1 MPDLNYYPETHFEGK
16 FSIVNPVDPIS
27 QPVCYFGPFHYK
39 LEPMEKLKTRLWSW
53 QTRENAKLDTPFG
66 FVYKQTNTGGRTRV
80 LPIRAKGSMS
90 YIKSCLAI
98 AIAQLTDTTPA
109 GMSRSNLE
117 DLFTFTEVLWNCL
130 TDSIARGIKKT
141 FVIKHKVGD
150 ETRYLPI
157 TVEMHIAEEDFVRF
171 SLSYTKQ
178 GDKLPKMIF
187 FTLGTKKG
195 KFAWNGILEWW
206 AGRQNNEDS

>member
-1 MPDLNYYPETHFEGK
+1 MTELYYYPETHFAGK

-39 LEPMEKLKTRLWSW
+39 LEPMDKLKTRLWSW

-66 FVYKQTNTGGRTRV
+66 FVYKQTSTGNRVRV
-80 LPIRAKGSMS
+80 LPTKAKGSES
-90 YIKSCLAI
+90 YIKACLAV
-98 AIAQLTDTTPA
+98 AIAQLADATPA

-117 DLFTFTEVLWNCL
+117 DLFTFTEIIWRSL

-141 FVIKHKVGD
+141 FTIKHKVGD

-157 TVEMHIAEEDFVRF
+157 VVEMNIAEEDFVRF

-178 GDKLPKMIF
+178 GDRLPKMIF

-195 KFAWNGILEWW
+195 KFAWNGILEW
-206 AGRQNNEDS
+206 